1 MSKKQMLC
9 AALLS
14 VALIAGCSQSHKVAS
29 QADQADLAK
38 QQQGDTDKSRSRGQT
53 ESITE
58 RDMTS
63 ARQAETQRMI
73 RELQQKMRDVYFDY
87 DSFAIR
93 EDGRQVLKDVAA
105 ALGKARGVKVVIEG
119 HCDERGTSEYNLAL
133 GEKRAHAAREY
144 LTALGI
150 PSGRV
155 ETISYGKEKPV
166 CTTSDETCHAK
177 NRRAHFV
184 LIEEGR

>member
-93 EDGRQVLKDVAA
+93 R
-105 ALGKARGVKVVIEG
+105 
-119 HCDERGTSEYNLAL
+119 
-133 GEKRAHAAREY
+133 
-144 LTALGI
+144 TAD
-150 PSGRV
+150 R
-155 ETISYGKEKPV
+155 
-166 CTTSDETCHAK
+166 
-177 NRRAHFV
+177 F
-184 LIEEGR
+184 